1 MGTPRIA
8 IIGSGFAGL
17 CLGIQ
22 LKKLGLESFTI
33 FEKSHRLGGTW
44 RDNRY
49 PGSACDLPS
58 MAYCFSF
65 EQKTDW
71 SRKWSPQAEILDY
84 MDHCAE
90 KYGLFPH
97 IRFGT
102 EVAGARF
109 GADSGVWRIVTGS
122 GDEIEA
128 EILVSGVGQL
138 HRPYLPAM
146 RGLERFEGECF
157 HSAQWNHDYDLRG
170 KRVAVIG
177 NAASAIK
184 FIPEIAKQAA
194 QLYVFQRSANWML
207 PRGDRAFTDV
217 EKHRMSEWPLVAK
230 LYRWFIWGRQELMFP
245 MFIGSERAAKKATQ
259 MALDNMRSVITDPK
273 LQDALTPDY
282 PIGGKRILI
291 SDDYYPA
298 LERANV
304 QVVAAEIE
312 RFDAKGVTTR
322 DGASFEVDA
331 AILAT
336 GFRTNEF
343 LAPMQIEGLDGLS
356 LGTVWADGAL
366 AYFGLTVAG
375 FPNFFMMYGPNTNL
389 GHNSII
395 FMIECQA
402 NYIIR
407 SIQILQRKGLKYLNL
422 RTRAM
427 QAFNRKLDAELERTA
442 WARTGK
448 SWYKNEAG
456 KITNNWSGTT
466 ARYWWQTRKV
476 DLDAYEQVRR

>member
-1 MGTPRIA
+1 
-8 IIGSGFAGL
+8 
-17 CLGIQ
+17 
-22 LKKLGLESFTI
+22 
-33 FEKSHRLGGTW
+33 
-44 RDNRY
+44 
-49 PGSACDLPS
+49 
-58 MAYCFSF
+58 
-65 EQKTDW
+65 
-71 SRKWSPQAEILDY
+71 
-84 MDHCAE
+84 
-90 KYGLFPH
+90 
-97 IRFGT
+97 
-102 EVAGARF
+102 
-109 GADSGVWRIVTGS
+109 
-122 GDEIEA
+122 
-128 EILVSGVGQL
+128 
-138 HRPYLPAM
+138 
-146 RGLERFEGECF
+146 
-157 HSAQWNHDYDLRG
+157 
-170 KRVAVIG
+170 VIG
-177 NAASAIK
+177 NAASAIQ
-184 FIPEIAKQAA
+184 FIPEIAKQVE

-207 PRGDRAFTDV
+207 PRGDRAFTDA
-217 EKHRMSEWPLVAK
+217 EKRRFSEWPLVAK

-245 MFIGSERAAKKATQ
+245 MFIGSERAAKKAMQ
-259 MALDNMRSVITDPK
+259 MALKSMRSVIADPK
-273 LQDALTPDY
+273 LQDALVPDY

-298 LERANV
+298 LERPNV
-304 QVVAAEIE
+304 QVVLEGIE
-312 RFDAKGVTTR
+312 RFDAKSVITR
-322 DGASFEVDA
+322 DGAAFEVDA

-356 LGTVWADGAL
+356 LGMLWADGAR

-395 FMIECQA
+395 FMIECQT

-407 SIQILQRKGLKYLNL
+407 SIQILQREGLKYLNL
-422 RTRAM
+422 RPRAM

-456 KITNNWSGTT
+456 QITNNWSGTT